1 MKPIEERANAA
12 WSDYEYREGELYS
25 TCFIDG
31 FSAGAQSERDELTR
45 WRDPKVELPNDNRDV
60 LVKTTLCREYCIAFY
75 KANGGRNHH
84 WHENNGSLDDD
95 MGHRLAADS
104 RKRVRYDKS
113 IYENQTFEAVTK
125 GGYVELTITGYAR
138 FVGGCGINQNV
149 EFYAVLRS
157 MGVYSVA
164 R

>member
-25 TCFIDG
+25 TCFMDG

-95 MGHRLAADS
+95 MVIGWGRPIL
-104 RKRVRYDKS
+104 
-113 IYENQTFEAVTK
+113 ENE
-125 GGYVELTITGYAR
+125 
-138 FVGGCGINQNV
+138 
-149 EFYAVLRS
+149 
-157 MGVYSVA
+157 
-164 R
+164 

>member
-1 MKPIEERANAA
+1 MKPIEEGANAA

-25 TCFIDG
+25 TCFMDG

-95 MGHRLAADS
+95 MVIGWRPIL
-104 RKRVRYDKS
+104 
-113 IYENQTFEAVTK
+113 ENE
-125 GGYVELTITGYAR
+125 
-138 FVGGCGINQNV
+138 
-149 EFYAVLRS
+149 
-157 MGVYSVA
+157 
-164 R
+164 